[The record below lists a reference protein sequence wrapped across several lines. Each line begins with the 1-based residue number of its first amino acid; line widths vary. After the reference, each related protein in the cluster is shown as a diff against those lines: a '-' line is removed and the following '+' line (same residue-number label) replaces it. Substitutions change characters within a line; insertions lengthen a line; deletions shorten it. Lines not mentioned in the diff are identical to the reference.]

1 MTRPS
6 PAGGAPELVAFGE
19 AMIAFVADRAGPLH
33 EARQFSAHVAGAELN
48 VAVGV
53 ARLGHRVS
61 FAGRVGDDAFG
72 SMIVRRLRAE
82 GVRTEHLVLDGG
94 APTGLLF
101 RNLREFPPP
110 EVAYRREGSA
120 GSRLSPDDV
129 RAALAGLPPGTIVHV
144 CGVTPALSES
154 CRAALLVLTETARA
168 RELPLF
174 VDVNYRTRLW
184 GLEVAAPVLRDL
196 VAGAS
201 IVTASRHEAA
211 LLTGEDNPADAA
223 AALIGLGP
231 RVVVIRDEILGAVA
245 STSSH
250 QAPIIVPS
258 PAARRAVDPVGA
270 GDAFNAGLIA
280 GLLENQGLPDAIANA
295 HLCGAAVVGVIGDI
309 EGLPTHQELIAAADD
324 IRR

>member
-6 PAGGAPELVAFGE
+6 LTGHSPELVAFGE
-19 AMIAFVADRAGPLH
+19 ALIAFVAQPAGPLH
-33 EARQFSAHVAGAELN
+33 EARQFSAHVVGAESN

-61 FAGRVGDDAFG
+61 FAGRVGGDAFG
-72 SMIVRRLRAE
+72 SMIVRRLLAE
-82 GVRTEHLVLDGG
+82 GVGTEHLVRDNE

-120 GSRLSPDDV
+120 GSRLAPDDV
-129 RAALAGLPPGTIVHV
+129 RSALEGLPPGTVVHV
-144 CGVTPALSES
+144 SGVTPALSES
-154 CRAALLVLTETARA
+154 CRAALVAAAETARA
-168 RELPLF
+168 RELRLF
-174 VDVNYRTRLW
+174 VDVNYRARLW
-184 GLEVAAPVLRDL
+184 GLDVAAPVLRDL
-196 VAGAS
+196 VASAS

-231 RVVVIRDEILGAVA
+231 RVAVIRDDTLGAVA
-245 STSSH
+245 RTRSDR
-250 QAPIIVPS
+250 APIVVPG
-258 PAARRAVDPVGA
+258 PAARRAVDSVGA
-270 GDAFNAGLIA
+270 GDAFNAGLVA
-280 GLLENQGLPDAIANA
+280 GLLENQSLPDAIASA
-295 HLCGAAVVGVIGDI
+295 HLCGAAAVGVIGDV
-309 EGLPTHQELIAAADD
+309 EGLPTHQELISAADD